1 MSKRPFISD
10 AITFGREKRSSF
22 SSSFSLWALCLSL
35 CSLCPVVSVSAQ
47 EEADPNAP
55 TVEAVDIVRNQ
66 FLDKET
72 FLFYISTK
80 PGDRYDEKRLKDD
93 FRRVWDTGFVKD
105 LLLDVR
111 DGAKGKII
119 TFVVDERGR
128 IQIIDYRGSKALTT
142 TTIEEELKKR
152 EAEIKIDTFY
162 DIGKARRVES
172 ILREMLAAKGRPFAT
187 VKHDAKSVGGAGLQL
202 SFVVDD
208 GPKANVSRIE
218 FEGNTVFS
226 DDRLRR
232 QLKGIKQSGFWN
244 LSWLGGKTTY
254 TEEKWA
260 DPQEGDRRRLEDFYL
275 NHGYVT
281 ASVGEP
287 RIVYVQGKTGKKP
300 TKLIQLVI
308 PVNEGQQ
315 YRVGQVKFEGLTV
328 FKEEGIRPIFKLQTG
343 DVYKES
349 RIKKG
354 YDKLRDFYG
363 GQGYFQWGA
372 RTVRTPDHEKKIVDV
387 TLVMEEDKRYY
398 VGRIT
403 FTGNDTTRDKVI
415 RREVYLNEGEVFNTE
430 ALKMSIRR
438 INQLGYFKPVEG
450 VPELKQSDLG
460 EDKLDVIFKVE
471 EQNRNQFTFGG
482 GVSGLEGTFLNAS
495 FSTANFLGQG
505 ETFQVSAQSGRRTKN
520 YQVAVTEPYLFD
532 RPITAGFDVFS
543 RKITYESFQNVVG
556 YSQEGTGASLVLG
569 LPLGRFTRFFTNY
582 SYEVINIQGL
592 SGEFLE
598 KDQDGD
604 PATPNPEPETP
615 PTTDPT
621 APLFDPFFFGE
632 EGRRRESK
640 FTPSFVHNTVD
651 NPYTPRSGMKLSMT
665 PQLAGGILGGT
676 VNFLKPDVEFIL
688 YVPHT
693 RRTAFGM
700 RAEGAMVIPYGST
713 EKLPLYQRFF
723 LGGETQIR
731 GVNIRTVGPIAEGR
745 ALGGNKF
752 VLFNAEYYFDI
763 GGPLRA
769 LLFFDAGQAFLE
781 GKKIDPRQFR
791 TSTGVEMRFI
801 MPVLNVP
808 FRLIYAFNPNR
819 DQFQKKS
826 TFKFAVGTTF

>member
-1 MSKRPFISD
+1 MSKHPFN
-10 AITFGREKRSSF
+10 SF
-22 SSSFSLWALCLSL
+22 LSSFSLWALCISL
-35 CSLCPVVSVSAQ
+35 CSLCPVVSVEAQ

-55 TVEAVDIVRNQ
+55 IVERVDIVRNQ

-80 PGDRYDEKRLKDD
+80 PGDRYDERRLKDD
-93 FRRVWDTGFVKD
+93 FRRVWETGFVED

-111 DGAKGKII
+111 DGAKGKIV
-119 TFVVDERGR
+119 TFVVDERRR
-128 IQIIDYRGSKALTT
+128 IQIIDYRGSKALTNS
-142 TTIEEELKKR
+142 TIEEELKKR

-187 VKHDAKSVGGAGLQL
+187 VKHDAKSVGGSGLQL

-208 GPKANVSRIE
+208 GPKANVSKIE
-218 FEGNTVFS
+218 FEGNTIFS
-226 DDRLRR
+226 DAKLRG
-232 QLKGIKQSGFWN
+232 QLKGIKQKGFWN

-275 NHGYVT
+275 NNGYVT
-281 ASVGEP
+281 ASIGEP
-287 RIVYVQGKTGKKP
+287 RLVYAEGKTGKKP

-315 YRVGQVKFEGLTV
+315 YRIGEVKFEGLTV
-328 FKEEGIRPIFKLQTG
+328 FKEEGIRPLFKLEKG
-343 DVYKES
+343 DVYQES

-354 YDKLRDFYG
+354 YDKLRDAYG
-363 GQGYFQWGA
+363 SQGYFQWGA
-372 RTVRTPDHEKKIVDV
+372 RTVRTPDHDRKVVDV
-387 TLVMEEDKRYY
+387 TLVMDEDKRYF

-430 ALKMSIRR
+430 ALKLSIKR
-438 INQLGYFKPVEG
+438 INQLGYFKPMEG
-450 VPELKQSDLG
+450 VPELKPSDLG

-482 GVSGLEGTFLNAS
+482 GVSGLEGTFVNAS

-505 ETFQVSAQSGRRTKN
+505 ETLQLSAQSGRRTKN
-520 YQVAVTEPYLFD
+520 YQIAITEPYLFD
-532 RPITAGFDVFS
+532 RPITAGFDVFT
-543 RKITYESFQNVVG
+543 RKITYEPSINVIG
-556 YSQEGTGASLVLG
+556 YSQEGTGASLVVG
-569 LPLGRFTRFFTNY
+569 LPVGRFTRFFTNY
-582 SYEVINIQGL
+582 SYEIINIEGL
-592 SGEFLE
+592 SGAFLE

-604 PATPNPEPETP
+604 LATPNPELGTP
-615 PTTDPT
+615 PVVDPT
-621 APLFDPFFFGE
+621 QPVLDPFFFGE

-640 FTPSFVHNTVD
+640 LTPSFVHNTVD
-651 NPYTPRSGMKLSMT
+651 NPYTPRSGRKLALT

-693 RRTAFGM
+693 RRTALGM
-700 RAEGAMVIPYGST
+700 RAEAAMIIPYGST
-713 EKLPLYQRFF
+713 KLLPLYQRFF

-731 GVNIRTVGPIAEGR
+731 GVPIRTVGPITESR

-752 VLFNAEYYFDI
+752 ALFNFEYYFDI

-781 GKKIDPRQFR
+781 GDNIDPRQFR

-808 FRLIYAFNPNR
+808 FRLIYAWNPNR

>member
-1 MSKRPFISD
+1 MLKNPL
-10 AITFGREKRSSF
+10 RSS
-22 SSSFSLWALCLSL
+22 LCMLLCGALPAAAAL
-35 CSLCPVVSVSAQ
+35 AQ
-47 EEADPNAP
+47 AEADPNAP
-55 TVEAVDIVRNQ
+55 TVERVEIIRNQ

-72 FLFYISTK
+72 FLFYVSTK

-93 FRRVWDTGFVKD
+93 FRRVWDTGFVED

-111 DGAKGKII
+111 PGSQPGKVVVY
-119 TFVVDERGR
+119 FVVDERSR

-142 TTIEEELKKR
+142 TNIEEELKKR

-162 DIGKARRVES
+162 DLGKARRVET

-187 VKHDAKSVGGAGLQL
+187 VKHDAKSVGGSGLQL

-208 GPKANVSRIE
+208 GPKANVQKIE

-226 DDRLRR
+226 DDQLRR
-232 QLKGIKQSGFWN
+232 RLKSIKQRGFWN

-254 TEEKWA
+254 TEEKWS
-260 DPQEGDRRRLEDFYL
+260 DPEEGDRRRLEDFYL
-275 NHGYVT
+275 NRGYVT
-281 ASVGEP
+281 VSIGEP
-287 RIVYVQGKTGKKP
+287 RIVYAPGKTGKKP
-300 TKLIQLVI
+300 TKLVQLVI
-308 PVNEGQQ
+308 PVNEGHQ

-328 FKEEGIRPIFKLQTG
+328 FKEEGIRPLFKLKTG
-343 DVYKES
+343 DIYKES

-354 YDKLRDFYG
+354 YDKLRDYYG
-363 GQGYFQWGA
+363 ATGYFQWSA
-372 RTVRTPDHEKKIVDV
+372 RTQRTPDHEKKVVDV

-415 RREVYLNEGEVFNTE
+415 RREVYLNEGEIFNTE
-430 ALKMSIRR
+430 ALKLSIRR
-438 INQLGYFKPVEG
+438 INQLGYFKPMEG
-450 VPELKQSDLG
+450 APELKPSDLG
-460 EDKLDVIFKVE
+460 EDKLDVVFKVE

-505 ETFQVSAQSGRRTKN
+505 ETLQVSAQSGRRTKN
-520 YQVAVTEPYLFD
+520 YQIAITEPYLFD

-543 RKITYESFQNVVG
+543 RKITYETFQNVVG
-556 YSQEGTGASLVLG
+556 YSQEGTGATFVLG

-582 SYEVINIQGL
+582 SYEVINILGL

-604 PATPNPEPETP
+604 LATPNPPRPTP
-615 PTTDPT
+615 PNTDPT

-640 FTPSFVHNTVD
+640 FTPAFVHNTVD
-651 NPYTPRSGMKLSMT
+651 NPYTPRSGMKLSLT
-665 PQLAGGILGGT
+665 PQIAGGILGGT
-676 VNFLKPDVEFIL
+676 VNFLKPDFEFIL

-700 RAEGAMVIPYGST
+700 RAEAAMIIPYGST
-713 EKLPLYQRFF
+713 DKLPLYQRFF

-731 GVNIRTVGPIAEGR
+731 GVNIRTVGPIEEGR

-769 LLFFDAGQAFLE
+769 LIFFDAGQAFLE
-781 GKKIDPRQFR
+781 GKRIDYKQLR
-791 TSTGVEMRFI
+791 TSTGFEMRFI

-808 FRLIYAFNPNR
+808 FRLIYAWNPNR